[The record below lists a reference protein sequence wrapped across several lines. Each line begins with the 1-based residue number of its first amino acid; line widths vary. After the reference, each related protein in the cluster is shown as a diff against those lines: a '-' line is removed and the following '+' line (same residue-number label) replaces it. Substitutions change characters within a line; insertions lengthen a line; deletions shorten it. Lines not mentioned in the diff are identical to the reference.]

1 MAPQLRKWISS
12 SLFSMC
18 SISMILCNKF
28 LATHLH
34 NMQLVILVQ
43 TAGACVCYAV
53 CWRFLPS
60 EETANFSLETFKQV
74 YPLTLLFLGMLYTSI
89 MSFKYLSVP
98 SMVVYK
104 NFTLVF
110 TLVGDAL
117 LYSAVIVPK
126 QVVCIFIM
134 AIGALASSYEDM
146 DFNLMGLSYI
156 TLNCMAQALFILM
169 SKHIQNKHD
178 LSSWKV
184 SACNNCLSSIALLV
198 FMVVVEQENMAS
210 MYDMVALQDTTT
222 RSILALSSFIS
233 ALAGVCQFWCISCT
247 SSFHVCVLGALNKAP
262 VTVLG
267 ALIFTANISPS
278 GWLLISVNIIAAAV
292 YSIDSASSRAAGAP
306 ER

>member
-1 MAPQLRKWISS
+1 
-12 SLFSMC
+12 
-18 SISMILCNKF
+18 MILCNKF
-28 LATHLH
+28 LATHLL

-60 EETANFSLETFKQV
+60 EETANFSLGTFKQV

-110 TLVGDAL
+110 TLVGDAV
-117 LYSAVIVPK
+117 LYGAVIAPK

-184 SACNNCLSSIALLV
+184 SACNNCLSSVALLL
-198 FMVVVEQENMAS
+198 FMVLVNTKMQFHVRHGCS
-210 MYDMVALQDTTT
+210 T
-222 RSILALSSFIS
+222 RHDNKIDPGSQFIHQRVGRCLSILR
-233 ALAGVCQFWCISCT
+233 ISCT
-247 SSFHVCVLGALNKAP
+247 SSFHVCVLG
-262 VTVLG
+262 
-267 ALIFTANISPS
+267 
-278 GWLLISVNIIAAAV
+278 
-292 YSIDSASSRAAGAP
+292 R
-306 ER
+306 